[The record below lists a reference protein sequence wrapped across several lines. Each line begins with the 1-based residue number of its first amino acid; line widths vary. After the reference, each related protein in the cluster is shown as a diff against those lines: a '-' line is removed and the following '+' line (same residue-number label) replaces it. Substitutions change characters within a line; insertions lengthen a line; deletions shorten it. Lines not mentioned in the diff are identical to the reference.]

1 MDLDQ
6 INIVRLKS
14 GDTLA
19 FECLYNKW
27 SGKLYNFIMRISHGD
42 EYLAEEIVQS
52 VFIKI
57 WENKDKIDSERSFSS
72 YLYTIAKNQLFNIY
86 EHRMVEFIYKEREGN
101 EQNRKLYENSTE
113 KDTDFHFLDDYIDK
127 LIELLPS
134 MRRNIYILS
143 KRHLLSN
150 KEIAK
155 RLHLSENTIES
166 QLSKANRFI
175 KEQLQKHYDLTI
187 FLLYLYLF
195 AGKY

>member
-1 MDLDQ
+1 M
-6 INIVRLKS
+6 
-14 GDTLA
+14 
-19 FECLYNKW
+19 
-27 SGKLYNFIMRISHGD
+27 
-42 EYLAEEIVQS
+42 
-52 VFIKI
+52 FIKI

-72 YLYTIAKNQLFNIY
+72 YLYAIAKNQLFNIY

-127 LIELLPS
+127 LIELLPP

-150 KEIAK
+150 KEIAT

>member
-1 MDLDQ
+1 M
-6 INIVRLKS
+6 
-14 GDTLA
+14 
-19 FECLYNKW
+19 
-27 SGKLYNFIMRISHGD
+27 
-42 EYLAEEIVQS
+42 
-52 VFIKI
+52 
-57 WENKDKIDSERSFSS
+57 
-72 YLYTIAKNQLFNIY
+72 FNIY

-127 LIELLPS
+127 LIELLPP

-150 KEIAK
+150 KEIAT